1 MIICTKAEVI
11 GCYFVKNPISFTLK
25 DVCIILFSSNEKN
38 YIEAARQ
45 VTDYQQIINCG
56 FFEICQYADKEENI
70 LLDSLKIVESL
81 GSFLI
86 RIQEIKYDERE
97 TVWIAETDEDRA
109 IVDKLPKSKW
119 SLDKDNSIIEVSDI
133 VSEKLSP
140 LCSSTNS
147 EDLYAFEFLRQGSV
161 SFRNGNFYFAFIN
174 YFMLL
179 EEAFGNGRF
188 KSNEIESNFLK
199 SKILYLCVLTALDL
213 LYRDQLD
220 KLYVDWMQTEV
231 NKHSREWNYE
241 GVIHTIIRFRGDYLH
256 SHRRTQ
262 ILRQRDQF
270 FKYIAAFT
278 QRICIAYCC
287 YLIKTSDIEHDEMN
301 RYVDDEIE
309 RLKGLLAK

>member
-1 MIICTKAEVI
+1 MKICTKTEVI
-11 GCYFVKNPISFTLK
+11 GEFYVKSPVSISLNDVSISF
-25 DVCIILFSSNEKN
+25 FSSNNKN
-38 YIEAARQ
+38 YVEATRQ
-45 VTDYQQIINCG
+45 VADYQLILNSVLNEL
-56 FFEICQYADKEENI
+56 FQYADKEENI
-70 LLDSLKIVESL
+70 LLSSLKIVKPL
-81 GSFLI
+81 GSFLV

-119 SLDKDNSIIEVSDI
+119 SLDKDNSIIEASEI
-133 VSEKLSP
+133 VHEILSP
-140 LCSSTNS
+140 LCTKIT
-147 EDLYAFEFLRQGSV
+147 EDLYAFEFLRQGNV
-161 SFRNGNFYFAFIN
+161 SFRNDKFYFAFIN

-179 EEAFGNGRF
+179 EEAFGKGRF

-213 LYRDQLD
+213 LSRNQLD
-220 KLYVDWMQTEV
+220 RLYVDWMQTEV
-231 NKHSREWNYE
+231 NKHCRKWNYE

-270 FKYIAAFT
+270 FKYVAAFT

-287 YLIKTSDIEHDEMN
+287 YLIKSSYIEHDEMD

-309 RLKGLLAK
+309 RLKRLLAK

>member
-1 MIICTKAEVI
+1 
-11 GCYFVKNPISFTLK
+11 
-25 DVCIILFSSNEKN
+25 
-38 YIEAARQ
+38 
-45 VTDYQQIINCG
+45 
-56 FFEICQYADKEENI
+56 
-70 LLDSLKIVESL
+70 
-81 GSFLI
+81 
-86 RIQEIKYDERE
+86 
-97 TVWIAETDEDRA
+97 
-109 IVDKLPKSKW
+109 
-119 SLDKDNSIIEVSDI
+119 
-133 VSEKLSP
+133 
-140 LCSSTNS
+140 
-147 EDLYAFEFLRQGSV
+147 
-161 SFRNGNFYFAFIN
+161 
-174 YFMLL
+174 MLL

>member
-11 GCYFVKNPISFTLK
+11 GGYFVKNPIPFTLN
-25 DVCIILFSSNEKN
+25 DVSITLSSSNEKN
-38 YIEAARQ
+38 YVEAARQ
-45 VTDYQQIINCG
+45 VTDYQQIIGSG
-56 FFEICQYADKEENI
+56 FDEICQYAGKEESV

-97 TVWIAETDEDRA
+97 TYWVAETDEDRA
-109 IVDKLPKSKW
+109 IIDKLPKSKW
-119 SLDKDNSIIEVSDI
+119 SLDKDNSIIEVSEI

-147 EDLYAFEFLRQGSV
+147 EVLYAFEFLRQGSV